1 MVIIILDYG
10 DGYSYMTR
18 KDVNCRLM
26 KFHLFGHFEALN
38 IHDYINGKIRVGS
51 NIFMSKK
58 KSDQAESV
66 LDS

>member
-1 MVIIILDYG
+1 
-10 DGYSYMTR
+10 MTR

-38 IHDYINGKIRVGS
+38 IHDYIKGKIRVGS

-58 KSDQAESV
+58 KKKSNQAKSV

>member
-1 MVIIILDYG
+1 
-10 DGYSYMTR
+10 
-18 KDVNCRLM
+18 M

-51 NIFMSKK
+51 NIFMSQKKKKKK